1 MRYELI
7 FLPLCWAVLAS
18 VGQAQPMSA
27 NCETRI
33 EILPG
38 PLSIRAQGALVF
50 ENAYSGLQQT
60 SRGIESPTIEVRDAR
75 GVGTGWQVT
84 VQSTDFQG
92 SSGGLLPASS
102 LIRNGLPGNLDGPS
116 GSLPKEVSGGGNLS
130 SPLTLLSTS
139 SSPGVYRYSPNP
151 GSFELNLPAE
161 VNPGVYRG
169 QLILTVLA
177 EP

>member
-1 MRYELI
+1 MRYKLI
-7 FLPLCWAVLAS
+7 ILPLFLAALGS

-27 NCETRI
+27 TCETRI

-50 ENAYSGLQQT
+50 ENAYSGVQQT
-60 SRGIESPTIEVRDAR
+60 SRGTEAPTIEVRDAR
-75 GVGTGWQVT
+75 GIGTGWQVT

-92 SSGGLLPASS
+92 STGGLLPASS
-102 LIRNGLPGNLDGPS
+102 LSRNGLPGSVDGPAA
-116 GSLPKEVSGGGNLS
+116 SLPKEVNSGGNLS

-151 GSFELNLPAE
+151 GSFELNIPAE

-169 QLILTVLA
+169 QLVLTVLA